1 MGKILIIDK
10 LGKINEIEINKLGK
24 EDLYKKCNYRK
35 SKDFEMLYKWTLKEY
50 IIEIYGKRDGKP
62 GFENKYEFPPPI
74 DNELYFGNLALINVD
89 KNGVILDI
97 SENEWLKLYEK
108 MYGGFE
114 NLADTAKE
122 DELEEDE
129 LKNVPMSMKTSDG
142 YLKDGFVVDDNETCN
157 YDSELD
163 YEEYSYS
170 DTDEDK

>member
-1 MGKILIIDK
+1 MVKILIIDK
-10 LGKINEIEINKLGK
+10 LGKINEIEINKLTK

-35 SKDFEMLYKWTLKEY
+35 PKDFEMLHKWVMKEY
-50 IIEIYGKRDGKP
+50 IIEVYGKRDGKA

-74 DNELYFGNLALINVD
+74 DNELYFGNLALINVNND
-89 KNGVILDI
+89 GVILDI
-97 SENEWLKLYEK
+97 CENEWLKLYEK

-114 NLADTAKE
+114 NLADTAKQ

-129 LKNVPMSMKTSDG
+129 LKTVPMNMKTSGG
-142 YLKDGFVVDDNETCN
+142 YLKDGFVVDDDEICN

-170 DTDEDK
+170 DTDED

>member
-1 MGKILIIDK
+1 M
-10 LGKINEIEINKLGK
+10 
-24 EDLYKKCNYRK
+24 
-35 SKDFEMLYKWTLKEY
+35 
-50 IIEIYGKRDGKP
+50 
-62 GFENKYEFPPPI
+62 
-74 DNELYFGNLALINVD
+74 NVD